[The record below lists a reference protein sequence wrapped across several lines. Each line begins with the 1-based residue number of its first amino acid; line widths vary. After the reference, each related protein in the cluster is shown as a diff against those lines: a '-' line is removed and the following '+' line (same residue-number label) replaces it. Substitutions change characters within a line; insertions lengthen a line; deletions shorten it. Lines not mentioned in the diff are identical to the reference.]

1 MTFRGMW
8 AGALAL
14 GLAVAGP
21 AVAQED
27 EKGRGDLNVF
37 LRGGISGYTGDLGG
51 LTGTG
56 PAWGVTV
63 NVQPTNILGFELAY
77 DGSRN
82 DVTDIRLEDDP
93 SLYRHGASGMLK
105 IAPPFMEK
113 VKPFVGAGLGVSYV
127 AVRGLSAGLY
137 ENDTMEEVPIA
148 AGLEFNSGAV
158 TAGFRTT
165 YRVLVDEGF
174 ADNAQPGGDA
184 GGDMLEA
191 MFSLGG
197 RF

>member
-1 MTFRGMW
+1 MVFRGIW

-21 AVAQED
+21 AFAQTD
-27 EKGRGDLNVF
+27 EKGRGDFNVF

-56 PAWGVTV
+56 PAWGLTV

-82 DVTDIRLEDDP
+82 DVTDARLADDP
-93 SLYRHGASGMLK
+93 SLYRHGASGLLK
-105 IAPPFMEK
+105 IAPPFMEN

-127 AVRGLSAGLY
+127 SVRGASAGLY
-137 ENDTMEEVPIA
+137 EDDTMEEVPFA
-148 AGLEFNSGAV
+148 AGLEFNSGSV
-158 TAGFRTT
+158 TAGFRGT

-174 ADNAQPGGDA
+174 ADNAQPGDA